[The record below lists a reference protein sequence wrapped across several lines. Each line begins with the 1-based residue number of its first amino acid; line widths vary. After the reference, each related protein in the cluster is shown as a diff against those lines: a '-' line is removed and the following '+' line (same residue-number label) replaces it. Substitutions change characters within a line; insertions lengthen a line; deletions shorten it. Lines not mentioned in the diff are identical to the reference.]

1 MMRPGQRSNGGM
13 LRGFLLVL
21 LTSLN
26 LVPDTGAQTA
36 QTAAEVLRMP
46 SQSGAQNARLA
57 IVGHVTVAGITIPL
71 KGEGLMAFGAK
82 PAMTV
87 KVVLRISGEEQLV
100 EEVAVDGI
108 SYSRT
113 GSAPWHQDLDVRINQ
128 PDRWRQARAV
138 AMLPSD
144 RLSLGDAW
152 HVVAMSP
159 QGHQFEAWV
168 RQRDGYPLR
177 FALRDPDSLL
187 VIDYRD
193 FNRGAVIIGPIL

>member
-1 MMRPGQRSNGGM
+1 MRRPGQRSNGGM
-13 LRGFLLVL
+13 LRRLLLVL
-21 LTSLN
+21 LTSLT
-26 LVPDTGAQTA
+26 LVPGTGAQTV
-36 QTAAEVLRMP
+36 QTATEVLHMP
-46 SQSGAQNARLA
+46 SRSGALDARLA
-57 IVGHVTVAGITIPL
+57 IAGHVTVAGIAIPL
-71 KGEGLMAFGAK
+71 KGEGLMAFGAR
-82 PAMTV
+82 PAMAA
-87 KVVLRISGEEQLV
+87 KVVVRIAGEEQVV

-113 GSAPWHQDLDVRINQ
+113 GSAPWHENLDVRINQ

-138 AMLPSD
+138 AMLPPD
-144 RLSLGDAW
+144 HLSLGDAW

-193 FNRGAVIIGPIL
+193 FDRRAVIIAPIL